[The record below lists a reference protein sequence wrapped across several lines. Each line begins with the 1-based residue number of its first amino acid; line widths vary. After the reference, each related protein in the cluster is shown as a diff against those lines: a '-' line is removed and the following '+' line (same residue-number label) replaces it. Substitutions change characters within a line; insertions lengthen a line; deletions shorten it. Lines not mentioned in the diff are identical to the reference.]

1 MHTAVHT
8 LVRNGSYYLNL
19 RVPQIAQE
27 NYGKQIRFKLG
38 DVLPEGKQYLE
49 PESLAYLTT
58 RLTALLE
65 DSFQSG
71 VTLNYREIARSLKPK
86 KRLLTDFME
95 EYLSVKCIQEKPTRL
110 AIGTLLRTAGNRD
123 VAEYS
128 REDVRALLLVLRS
141 SGSSTGTVRRRINS
155 ISAVFNYA
163 YAELDIEKRNPF
175 SRVLI
180 AGEGTDAKKRGTFT
194 KEQLINGYSEA
205 LRGMSKVK
213 LLMPIL
219 GETGCRMAE
228 VVGLR
233 VEDID
238 LEIRV
243 LHIRPHALR
252 RLKTA
257 GSERSLP
264 LMGCAEE
271 AVRKALMAS
280 DGVWLFPQ
288 YCSPQGFMA
297 THASNA
303 LNKWLKSRFD
313 GLTAHSLRHSMRDR
327 LRAVECPLEA
337 IDQIG
342 GWSSVGGVGTK
353 YGQGY
358 KIEQLR
364 HWLEKIA
371 LPTDIKD
378 GVSK

>member
-1 MHTAVHT
+1 MHAAVHT

-19 RVPQIAQE
+19 RVPQIAQKA
-27 NYGKQIRFKLG
+27 YGKQIRFKLG
-38 DVLPEGKQYLE
+38 DVSPDGKQYLE

-71 VTLNYREIARSLKPK
+71 VTLDYREIARSLKPR

-95 EYLSVKCIQEKPTRL
+95 EYLSVKSIQEKPTRL

-163 YAELDIEKRNPF
+163 FAELDIEKRNPF

-180 AGEGTDAKKRGTFT
+180 AGEGTDAQKRGTFT
-194 KEQLINGYSEA
+194 TEQLINGYSEA
-205 LRGMSKVK
+205 LRGKSKVK

-219 GETGCRMAE
+219 GETGCRLAE

-238 LEIRV
+238 LEGRV

-264 LMGCAEE
+264 LLGCAEE

-280 DGVWLFPQ
+280 DGAWLFPQ

-297 THASNA
+297 T
-303 LNKWLKSRFD
+303 
-313 GLTAHSLRHSMRDR
+313 
-327 LRAVECPLEA
+327 
-337 IDQIG
+337 
-342 GWSSVGGVGTK
+342 
-353 YGQGY
+353 
-358 KIEQLR
+358 
-364 HWLEKIA
+364 
-371 LPTDIKD
+371 
-378 GVSK
+378 